1 MAKDALLQVR
11 MDSEEKSDV
20 EKLYEELGT
29 SFSEAVR
36 IFARKSLS
44 TGGFPFSVVL
54 PAKNK
59 RNKTEAL
66 KELDF
71 LMKTESLKGS
81 DVKKDIEEAINEKY
95 GHFA

>member
-11 MDSEEKSDV
+11 MDSKEKSDV

-29 SFSEAVR
+29 SFAEAVR

-54 PAKNK
+54 PAKNIK
-59 RNKTEAL
+59 SKTDAL
-66 KELDF
+66 KELNV
-71 LMKTESLKGS
+71 LMKTEPLKGH
-81 DVKKDIEEAINEKY
+81 DVEKKSEKDDY
-95 GHFA
+95 

>member
-1 MAKDALLQVR
+1 MAKDDLLQVW

-29 SFSEAVR
+29 SFAEAVR

-44 TGGFPFSVVL
+44 MGGFPFSVVL

-59 RNKTEAL
+59 RSKTEAL

-71 LMKTESLKGS
+71 LIKTESLKGS
-81 DVKKDIEEAINEKY
+81 DVEKDIEGAINEKY